1 MAYRY
6 NPNNKDNKE
15 KDFIMN
21 KNLPWICLFLG
32 IFTGMGFLVPI
43 SIFWLIY
50 QNKHQDDVVEKT
62 TYKRQYSS
70 NNTSTNTTKN
80 TKVELVK
87 LTSKQMKLIDER
99 LADYFERHGELP
111 VINDINLRLKN
122 QNYHT
127 LNSLNVFKSNDYVCS
142 LAEFGYKYPQM
153 YNQILRLLLNFA
165 NDDNPPYSNE
175 VKKASVKKETKQSV
189 KEKCAKDFIKQIDD
203 LNTEIPDEEISNG
216 LYESCA
222 LLKQISLV
230 EEKFPDNKPKLK
242 KLYEYYLPI
251 LINILTQYK
260 DLQLANSSD
269 NLAKTKD
276 KLHKSI
282 ILINDAMKTIISTLC
297 EDDMINLSADI
308 STLEAILKKDGLAG
322 DDMMKM
328 KAGDN

>member
-1 MAYRY
+1 MAYKY
-6 NPNNKDNKE
+6 NPNNNNKDN
-15 KDFIMN
+15 DFIMN

-50 QNKHQDDVVEKT
+50 QSKHKDEMQT
-62 TYKRQYSS
+62 TSYKRQY
-70 NNTSTNTTKN
+70 TSTSNTN
-80 TKVELVK
+80 TASNEKVELVK
-87 LTSKQMKLIDER
+87 LSTKQMRMIDER
-99 LADYFERHGELP
+99 LADYFEKHGELP

-122 QNYHT
+122 QTYHT

-142 LAEFGYKYPQM
+142 LAEFGYKYPKM
-153 YNQILRLLLNFA
+153 YNQILRLLQNFA
-165 NDDNPPYSNE
+165 NDTNPPYSNE
-175 VKKASVKKETKQSV
+175 VKKASPKKNTAST
-189 KEKCAKDFIKQIDD
+189 KEKCAKDFIKLIDD

-216 LYESCA
+216 LFESCA

-251 LINILTQYK
+251 LINILGQYK

-328 KAGDN
+328 KAGE

>member
-1 MAYRY
+1 M
-6 NPNNKDNKE
+6 
-15 KDFIMN
+15 
-21 KNLPWICLFLG
+21 
-32 IFTGMGFLVPI
+32 
-43 SIFWLIY
+43 
-50 QNKHQDDVVEKT
+50 
-62 TYKRQYSS
+62 
-70 NNTSTNTTKN
+70 
-80 TKVELVK
+80 
-87 LTSKQMKLIDER
+87 IDER
-99 LADYFERHGELP
+99 LADYFEKHGELP

-122 QNYHT
+122 QTYHT

-142 LAEFGYKYPQM
+142 LAEFGYKYPKM
-153 YNQILRLLLNFA
+153 YNQILRLLQNFA
-165 NDDNPPYSNE
+165 NDTNPPYSNE
-175 VKKASVKKETKQSV
+175 VKKASPKKSTAST
-189 KEKCAKDFIKQIDD
+189 KEKCAKDFIKLIDD

-216 LYESCA
+216 LFESCA

-251 LINILTQYK
+251 LINILGQYK

-328 KAGDN
+328 KAGE